1 MKPVWQRAMPK
12 ETKPIIKPKGPV
24 AWGRQLAVVAAAVFV
39 MSSVFPVVAG
49 LSRDTSSFSKWWGI
63 ADVGTALL
71 LGIVVMVMAGWA
83 EGRVTPQAIEASY
96 RAYRVLLHGI
106 LALVVVF
113 FVAGDHIVWINCLT
127 GFAWRAW
134 VLLYGLPAWFTA
146 LRSSA
151 GS

>member
-24 AWGRQLAVVAAAVFV
+24 AWGRRLAVVAAAVFV

-71 LGIVVMVMAGWA
+71 LGMGM
-83 EGRVTPQAIEASY
+83 S
-96 RAYRVLLHGI
+96 RA
-106 LALVVVF
+106 
-113 FVAGDHIVWINCLT
+113 
-127 GFAWRAW
+127 AWKVDGGSERS
-134 VLLYGLPAWFTA
+134 LSLPN
-146 LRSSA
+146 S
-151 GS
+151 